1 MIRPHDS
8 IIVQTLGRFL
18 IPVVQIFGLYVLF
31 FGQYGPGGGFVGGVI
46 LGTGMILSVLI
57 FGHDA
62 SRSQIAKDILH
73 GDGVGM
79 LIYAGVGGLC
89 MIGGGEFL
97 NYSSLSIPGLEEAS
111 RRSLGIVL
119 TQIGVA
125 VDVAVTAVSIV
136 FSLSAEEIMEELQ
149 ISRGNANMNIRALID
164 WGLVFKEL
172 KPGERKEFFVA
183 EKDMWEVVKN
193 IIIQRKKRELEPM
206 LRVLDEIS
214 SVDPESEEAEEFVE
228 IIREI
233 KLFSNKAD
241 STLDTLVKSDSN
253 WFVGTFMKMI
263 K

>member
-1 MIRPHDS
+1 M
-8 IIVQTLGRFL
+8 TLKEGKEKFIQSWGALGSSWGINRTMAQIHALLL
-18 IPVVQIFGLYVLF
+18 ISP
-31 FGQYGPGGGFVGGVI
+31 
-46 LGTGMILSVLI
+46 
-57 FGHDA
+57 
-62 SRSQIAKDILH
+62 
-73 GDGVGM
+73 
-79 LIYAGVGGLC
+79 
-89 MIGGGEFL
+89 
-97 NYSSLSIPGLEEAS
+97 EA
-111 RRSLGIVL
+111 
-119 TQIGVA
+119 
-125 VDVAVTAVSIV
+125 
-136 FSLSAEEIMEELQ
+136 LSAEEIMEELQ

-164 WGLVFKEL
+164 WGLVYKEL

-214 SVDPESEEAEEFVE
+214 SVNPESEEAEEFIEV
-228 IIREI
+228 IREI